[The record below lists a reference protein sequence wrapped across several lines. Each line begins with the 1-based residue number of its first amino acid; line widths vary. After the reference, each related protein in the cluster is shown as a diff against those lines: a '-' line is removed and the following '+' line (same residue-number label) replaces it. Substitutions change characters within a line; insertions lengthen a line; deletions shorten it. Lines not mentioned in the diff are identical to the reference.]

1 MDIALVAAEPSGDQL
16 GAGLMKQLR
25 AHWPRARFRGIGGPL
40 MAAQGLVSRVA
51 MERLSVMGL
60 TEVLRHLP
68 ELLRIRRELRDSL
81 LDTPPDLFI
90 GIDAPDFNLPL
101 EKRLKR
107 AGIPVVHYVSPTV
120 WAWRGGRVKTLR
132 EATDRVLCIFP
143 FEEDF
148 LRRHAVDAVFVG
160 HPLAERYPLR
170 CDQRGAREAL
180 GLDAE
185 GPVLALLPGSRR
197 SEIARLAEPFIL
209 TARRLRERNPG
220 LRVVTPLASDATR
233 DAFARAVREHA
244 PGLDIQLCREGAGE
258 ALCAADVVLTA
269 SGTATFEAL
278 LCKKPMVVAY
288 RVAASTYW
296 IARLLKLVDTPHFA
310 MANLL
315 AGERL
320 APEFIQHA
328 CVPDRLA
335 PAIQYFLDDAELRAR
350 IAARYTEVH
359 RQMKQ
364 DADRRAAAT
373 VVELLERRAC
383 VS

>member
-25 AHWPRARFRGIGGPL
+25 IRWPRARFRGIGGPS
-40 MAAQGLVSRVA
+40 MMAQGLVSQVA

-81 LDTPPDLFI
+81 LDVPPDLFI

-101 EKRLKR
+101 EKCLKR
-107 AGIPVVHYVSPTV
+107 VGIPVVHYVSPTV
-120 WAWRGGRVKTLR
+120 WAWRGGRVKSLR

-148 LRRHAVDAVFVG
+148 LRKHDVNAVFVG
-160 HPLAERYPLR
+160 HPLAEHYPLR
-170 CDQRGAREAL
+170 CDQHGARETL
-180 GLDAE
+180 GLGAE

-197 SEIARLAEPFIL
+197 AEIARLAAPFLL
-209 TARRLRERNPG
+209 TARRLLETNPG
-220 LRVVTPLASDATR
+220 LRVVTPLANTATR
-233 DAFARAVREHA
+233 DAFTRAMREYA
-244 PGLDIQLCREGAGE
+244 PALDIQLCQGGAGE
-258 ALCAADVVLTA
+258 ALCAADVVLSA

-278 LCKKPMVVAY
+278 LCKKPMVVGY

-296 IARLLKLVDTPHFA
+296 IARLLRLVETPHFA

-320 APEFIQHA
+320 APEYIQYD

-335 PAIQYFLDDAELRAR
+335 PAIQRFFDDVVLREH
-350 IAARYTEVH
+350 IAARYAEVH
-359 RQMKQ
+359 RQMRQ
-364 DADRRAAAT
+364 NAGRRAAET
-373 VVELLERRAC
+373 IVELLERR
-383 VS
+383 V